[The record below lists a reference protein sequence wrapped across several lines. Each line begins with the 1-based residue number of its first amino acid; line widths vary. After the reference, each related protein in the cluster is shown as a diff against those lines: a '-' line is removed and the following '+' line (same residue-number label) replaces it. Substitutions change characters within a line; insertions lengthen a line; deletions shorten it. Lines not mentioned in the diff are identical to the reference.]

1 MIGFVYE
8 FIYTAICA
16 VICIS
21 ASAPYLGMGEAFLWL
36 TLAGVMVMGG
46 MVAFKN
52 LGWSVR
58 FIMIGVV
65 VAIGLAVLL
74 LSRNEAVGE
83 LIGTHLYVLWIAV
96 PVIASFVLGELC
108 ARFELIRIISALA
121 AVGGCVAA
129 VALEYQP
136 EHTTVVGVLALVL
149 TVLTE
154 MLQIRWNK
162 DGYTDHKG
170 HLVYVSPFL
179 LCAMISVS
187 LISAPDEA
195 YDWHFVKELYRMA
208 YDKVQEIS
216 ELFDIKGA
224 YDPAAANIGFS
235 GRGVIHDAV
244 KDGSG
249 EMLTIYDVPIGMT
262 SVKLAGRTFDAFDGY
277 EWTDSDVSDAP
288 DAMLDTLSL
297 LASVRD
303 YSDQPQ
309 DYVKK
314 ASLRIRYS
322 GINTSYVFMPLKPLT
337 GGRDIAEAG
346 MTYAGGDMMWPDIRS
361 YKTEYTIPFY
371 RINTDNRLFE
381 DYLRNCEIPARD
393 NFELESRMF
402 SPAGREPY
410 TYEDLMA
417 HIDHVEKTYSAPVQL
432 SDEVS
437 SLMDEVYDGA
447 EDTYDR
453 MRRLENYLR
462 SLKYTDSP
470 GPLPDGMQV
479 AGDFLDYFLLESKSG
494 YCTHYATAFV
504 LLARAEGIP
513 ARYVQGYIADTSS
526 SGPVSVDS
534 SMAHAW
540 PEVYYEGAG
549 WIPYE
554 PTPLYHVRSYWRSAE
569 ETRAMY
575 EEAAGAYPGEEEEQE
590 ADAGIAA
597 EEETGD
603 SGISIPW
610 YAIVIPPVAGISL
623 TLIFIIIG
631 NLITVCAFR
640 RKGDEDRFETLCR
653 QDMSLLRLMECEL
666 GSAETLNEYSRR
678 LQEDLEYKHL
688 GFIQYYGEY
697 LYRGNTDMKK
707 ALEAAYVSRTD
718 LLKKLKKLYPLRFLR
733 YYMGFQRG
741 A

>member
-1 MIGFVYE
+1 M
-8 FIYTAICA
+8 T
-16 VICIS
+16 
-21 ASAPYLGMGEAFLWL
+21 
-36 TLAGVMVMGG
+36 
-46 MVAFKN
+46 
-52 LGWSVR
+52 
-58 FIMIGVV
+58 
-65 VAIGLAVLL
+65 
-74 LSRNEAVGE
+74 
-83 LIGTHLYVLWIAV
+83 
-96 PVIASFVLGELC
+96 
-108 ARFELIRIISALA
+108 
-121 AVGGCVAA
+121 A
-129 VALEYQP
+129 VAMGHQP

-149 TVLTE
+149 VVLTE
-154 MLQIRWNK
+154 MIQTGWDK

-170 HLVYVSPFL
+170 HLVFVSPFL

-187 LISAPDEA
+187 VISVPDEA

-235 GRGVIHDAV
+235 GRGVIHDEV
-244 KDGSG
+244 KGGSG

-262 SVKLAGRTFDAFDGY
+262 SVKLAGRTFDTFDGY

-371 RINTDNRLFE
+371 RINTDNGLFE

-402 SPAGREPY
+402 SPAGHESY
-410 TYEDLMA
+410 TYDELMA
-417 HIDHVEKTYSAPVQL
+417 HIDHVKNIYATPVEL
-432 SDEVS
+432 SDEVR

-462 SLKYTDSP
+462 TFKYTDSP
-470 GPLPDGMQV
+470 GPLPDGMDN
-479 AGDFLDYFLLESKSG
+479 AADFLDHFLLDSKSG

-504 LLARAEGIP
+504 MLARAEGIP

-540 PEVYYEGAG
+540 PEVYYDGAG
-549 WIPYE
+549 WIAYE
-554 PTPLYHVRSYWRSAE
+554 PTPIYHVRSYWRSAE

-575 EEAAGAYPGEEEEQE
+575 DEAAGAYTGENAEGETEPGT
-590 ADAGIAA
+590 A
-597 EEETGD
+597 EDEETVD
-603 SGISIPW
+603 SGLSIPW
-610 YAIVIPPVAGISL
+610 YAIVIPAVSGVSL
-623 TLIFIIIG
+623 TVIFIVMG
-631 NLITVCAFR
+631 NLIVIYGFR
-640 RKGDEDRFETLCR
+640 RKGDEARFETLCR
-653 QDMSLLRLMECEL
+653 QDMSLLRLMECEMG
-666 GSAETLNEYSRR
+666 GSETLNEYARR
-678 LQEDLEYKHL
+678 LSEELEDKHL
-688 GFIQYYGEY
+688 GFISYYGEY
-697 LYRGNTDMKK
+697 LYRGSTDMPQ
-707 ALEAAYVSRTD
+707 ALDAAYMSRTE
-718 LLKKLKKLYPLRFLR
+718 LLKKLKKLYPIRFLR

-741 A
+741 R